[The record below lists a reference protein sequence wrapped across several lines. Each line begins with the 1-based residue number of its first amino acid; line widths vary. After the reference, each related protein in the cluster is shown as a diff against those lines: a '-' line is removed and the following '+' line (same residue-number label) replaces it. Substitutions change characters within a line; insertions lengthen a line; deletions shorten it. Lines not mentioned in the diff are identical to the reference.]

1 MLFSIGDRVSAKCQD
16 GAYYPGKI
24 IRVIA
29 SAKRYRIHFNDGDEA
44 TVTPGDVRVR
54 RMAGKR
60 RQQPKFASR
69 KDLKSLRA
77 ELTKRLS
84 NFEER
89 ILLRIK
95 EKKIWLQI
103 ENAIKAQLQEVYSH
117 IVKLE
122 DRIEAISTNIANLWP
137 EKNAT
142 QPNEKSSG
150 TRRSRAEPI
159 SELGVIGLPL
169 PGGSADS
176 NAR

>member
-44 TVTPGDVRVR
+44 TVTAGDVRVR

-60 RQQPKFASR
+60 RQQPKFASK
-69 KDLKSLRA
+69 KDQKSLRA
-77 ELTKRLS
+77 ELVVVRRLLTKRFS
-84 NFEER
+84 DF
-89 ILLRIK
+89 K
-95 EKKIWLQI
+95 GKISLQI
-103 ENAIKAQLQEVYSH
+103 GNAIYAQLQDVSSR
-117 IVKLE
+117 IFKLE
-122 DRIEAISTNIANLWP
+122 EGVEANSKNIAKLWP

-150 TRRSRAEPI
+150 TRRSRAGPI
-159 SELGVIGLPL
+159 SDLGVIGLPL
-169 PGGSADS
+169 PGGSAS
-176 NAR
+176 SG